1 MVMRNPKV
9 IVMTEVKL
17 MSKSE
22 MRRLEVLKDAE
33 IVKLRTALKYI
44 AQDKDAYDG
53 FLAIKYRDVA
63 KKALGKK

>member
-1 MVMRNPKV
+1 MVMRNPKIFTV
-9 IVMTEVKL
+9 TEIKPI
-17 MSKSE
+17 SKSE

-44 AQDKDAYDG
+44 AQDQDAYDG